1 MRDRSSHSVSF
12 TYDLIHIM
20 DFWYLI
26 LLPVT
31 LSINPS
37 FLYSNVVKLQDT
49 DNHSERMES
58 YYLLPVDKE
67 TPS

>member
-1 MRDRSSHSVSF
+1 
-12 TYDLIHIM
+12 M

-49 DNHSERMES
+49 DNHSF
-58 YYLLPVDKE
+58 YGKLLSVTGGQGNNLHE
-67 TPS
+67 H

>member
-1 MRDRSSHSVSF
+1 MAHSVSF

-49 DNHSERMES
+49 DNHSF
-58 YYLLPVDKE
+58 YGKLLSVTGGQGNNLHE
-67 TPS
+67 H